1 MTTTSSAEPTTPSR
15 RDRQRAATE
24 AEIKAAARRQLGAE
38 AGVSLRGI
46 AREMGMTAPGLYR
59 YFSSLDDLLD
69 GLCCEFF
76 AEASDAVADAIAA
89 AGPDV
94 ADRMHAAV
102 RTFRRWA
109 LDNPDEFTLM
119 FRLPADHQHEKAD
132 DSARFASLFLELFVI
147 LWADRAGR
155 PDVGRDAQAP
165 VPEAACRQIETF
177 ARLHPVDLPVE
188 ALWAFARAWVRL
200 YGVICMEI
208 FGQLRFMF
216 DDVEPYFE
224 AELRS
229 VVGEL
234 GVAYRAPTALA

>member
-1 MTTTSSAEPTTPSR
+1 MTTTSPSDAATSSR

-24 AEIKAAARRQLGAE
+24 AEIKAVARRQLGAE

-46 AREMGMTAPGLYR
+46 ARDMGMTAPGLYR
-59 YFSSLDDLLD
+59 YFASLEDLLEV
-69 GLCCEFF
+69 LCCDFF
-76 AEASDAVADAIAA
+76 AEASDAVGDAIAA

-102 RTFRRWA
+102 RAFRRWA

-119 FRLPADHQHEKAD
+119 FRLPKEHQHD
-132 DSARFASLFLELFVI
+132 DAGDSTRFASLFLELFVT
-147 LWADRAGR
+147 LWADRTFE
-155 PDVGRDAQAP
+155 PEAQAP
-165 VPEAACRQIETF
+165 VPEAACRQVETF
-177 ARLHPVDLPVE
+177 ARLHPVDLPAE

-200 YGVICMEI
+200 YGVICMEV

-224 AELRS
+224 AELQS
-229 VVGEL
+229 VVAGL
-234 GVAYRAPTALA
+234 GVPYREPVATA